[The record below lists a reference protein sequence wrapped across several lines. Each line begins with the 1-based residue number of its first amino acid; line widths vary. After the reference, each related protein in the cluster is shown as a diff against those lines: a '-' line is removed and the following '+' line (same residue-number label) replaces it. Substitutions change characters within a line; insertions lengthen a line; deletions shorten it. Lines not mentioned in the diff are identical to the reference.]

1 MHERTGTDRTLKWGN
16 HQMAKKLDVDNNKIT
31 ILTKGPA
38 VFVMVGEEAF
48 FSIGLDG
55 ENYLEIYDIAL
66 TEDSLDS
73 AGGLFGE

>member
-1 MHERTGTDRTLKWGN
+1 
-16 HQMAKKLDVDNNKIT
+16 MAKKLDVDNNKIT

-73 AGGLFGE
+73 AGGLFGEWKILWDLGPNTGFFHA